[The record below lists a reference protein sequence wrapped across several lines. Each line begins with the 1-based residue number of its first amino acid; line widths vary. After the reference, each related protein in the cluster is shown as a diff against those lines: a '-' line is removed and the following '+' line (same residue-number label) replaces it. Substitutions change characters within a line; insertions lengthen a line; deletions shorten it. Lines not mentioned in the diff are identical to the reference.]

1 VTRSSERSE
10 SAASL
15 ALSMTSTLPDALVK
29 TALEAYAALP
39 TKVKPS
45 RRGGGTGTPE
55 WTVLASFLI
64 FRAGDKGDEGWE
76 VRCVSLGYVRLFLSK
91 RFFDLT
97 PLTLA
102 EPAFELFL
110 MLDSPSTATYCTTR
124 MLRSSLDEASIS
136 GCTRNLSDRR
146 QETGRASSKRS
157 KGKEEEKNGG

>member
-1 VTRSSERSE
+1 
-10 SAASL
+10 
-15 ALSMTSTLPDALVK
+15 MFSTLPDALVK

-64 FRAGDKGDEGWE
+64 FRADDNSDEGWE
-76 VRCVSLGYVRLFLSK
+76 VHCVSLGCVSSPLS
-91 RFFDLT
+91 RSFSDLT

-110 MLDSPSTATYCTTR
+110 MLDFLSTAMYCTTR
-124 MLRSSLDEASIS
+124 TLRSSPNEAFIS
-136 GCTRNLSDRR
+136 GCTRILSDRQR
-146 QETGRASSKRS
+146 ETGRAFSRWS